1 MRVGTKTSWHL
12 RQKRDT
18 YWVCGRA
25 MPHGSTAG
33 NLEVELLAQKSRDDV
48 PGNRLMAM
56 TVAVIALVN
65 PLGPFVSVAEAG
77 QASVTLHVSAYVI
90 ATTKLSTAFQES
102 KLLVAA
108 NHIAQGHIDIPA
120 ASRFSVVTNHRAGYL
135 IDLHPVGD
143 IFQAVQVT
151 GLAYGAQLGADGGT
165 IVVRG
170 PISNGAHQE
179 LSYRFILRPDATPGV
194 YAWPLVMSVRSM

>member
-1 MRVGTKTSWHL
+1 MKTSWHL
-12 RQKRDT
+12 LQVSDT
-18 YWVCGRA
+18 HWVRGCA
-25 MPHGSTAG
+25 MPDEASAG
-33 NLEVELLAQKSRDDV
+33 KLEVALSAPKSRNDL

-151 GLAYGAQLGADGGT
+151 GLAHGAQLSADGGT